1 MSSSFA
7 SFCLTLLLSPN
18 KLFTMTKE
26 IPVKFNVIYCKVSEQ
41 YAHNYG
47 EKVGLLCHIFPII
60 SLLFPALLFL
70 FSLSLCLFPS
80 PFLPSFL
87 PVYPP
92 IPLAFFSRSLSSS
105 FLSLPL
111 YALLLHI
118 THLTDTTAAC
128 CSCNAHTEGRRSGP
142 DVRKFLFDL
151 VL

>member
-1 MSSSFA
+1 MSWSFA

-70 FSLSLCLFPS
+70 FSLSLPLSFSLP
-80 PFLPSFL
+80 PFLPPRLSSH
-87 PVYPP
+87 PTR
-92 IPLAFFSRSLSSS
+92 FFSRSLSSS